1 MWNFVLPMM
10 AGFAIDKLAG
20 GEGWKGAALGAGAS
34 FLPGLLAPEALGTA
48 EVLTPALTS
57 GVEAAATTEAVNAAA
72 TSAFPTLL
80 SPSGGV
86 GAATTGLGTLST
98 VANPMAGMSP
108 SAGVGAATTG
118 LGTLST
124 VANPMAGMSPSAGV
138 GAATTGF
145 GSVNPLTT
153 GFSETISPWTQLGN
167 ATGGLPSVQSTA
179 GTGLLG
185 RPGEIFGD
193 YLGQGMDYL
202 NSGWDDM
209 STGDKVTTAGM
220 AGQTLLTPQERMI
233 APPPPPLEKRNPV
246 PTTGKPLVSQV
257 QGLQQVA
264 PSAMMNQLSPEDK
277 LRYQSLLSS
286 I

>member
-10 AGFAIDKLAG
+10 AGFAIDKLSG
-20 GEGWKGAALGAGAS
+20 GEGWTGAALAAGSS
-34 FLPGLLAPEALGTA
+34 FLPGLLAPKALGTA

-57 GVEAAATTEAVNAAA
+57 GVEAAATNEAVKTAAS
-72 TSAFPTLL
+72 SAFPTLL
-80 SPSGGV
+80 SPSG
-86 GAATTGLGTLST
+86 
-98 VANPMAGMSP
+98 
-108 SAGVGAATTG
+108 
-118 LGTLST
+118 
-124 VANPMAGMSPSAGV
+124 GV

-167 ATGGLPSVQSTA
+167 ATGGFPSVQSTA

-193 YLGQGMDYL
+193 YLGQGIDYL

-209 STGDKVTTAGM
+209 STGEKLTTTGM
-220 AGQTLLTPQERMI
+220 AGQTLLTPQERRI

-246 PTTGKPLVSQV
+246 ATTGNPLVSQV

-264 PSAMMNQLSPEDK
+264 PLAMMNQLNPEDK

-286 I
+286 YA

>member
-80 SPSGGV
+80 SPSG
-86 GAATTGLGTLST
+86 
-98 VANPMAGMSP
+98 
-108 SAGVGAATTG
+108 GVGAATTG